1 MATNTIQCVKCGSAM
16 ESGYIPDRNMS
27 WYDPRKWFPG
37 ALRLT
42 TLQGVAKNKSTPRH
56 VISYRC
62 TACGYIESYAPNE
75 EDKTV

>member
-1 MATNTIQCVKCGSAM
+1 MNTIQCVKCGTAM
-16 ESGYIPDRNMS
+16 EPGYIPDRNMG

-42 TLQGVAKNKSTPRH
+42 GLKGVAKNKSTPLH

-62 TACGYIESYAPNE
+62 SGCGYIESYALKE